1 MDLLPRERPP
11 RDRLLLLGRLG
22 RERRAVQHLEPAPDF
37 AAHAHV
43 EVRLRGLDVVVQ
55 VVAEG
60 QTQIDLLRELFCR
73 VNVSREDRQRHV
85 ADEAL
90 LGSRVSGDLGPVSHV
105 RGARRGER
113 RSSGDI

>member
-1 MDLLPRERPP
+1 MRDEVQRDYRRHITPVGEDLLPRERPP

-22 RERRAVQHLEPAPDF
+22 RERRAVQHLEPAPNF

-55 VVAEG
+55 IVAEG
-60 QTQIDLLRELFCR
+60 EAQVDLLRELFWR
-73 VNVSREDRQRHV
+73 VNMSGKDRQRHV

-90 LGSRVSGDLGPVSHV
+90 LLRAD
-105 RGARRGER
+105 
-113 RSSGDI
+113 